1 MCMFVY
7 VCKCARVCVCVCVCV
22 CVRACVMVLLHCLLV
37 SCSKVLQSCAQISI
51 GEAKREAGSLRPETA
66 KPVCACVNAVK
77 LLSCLLE
84 YVVEEDQEGLW
95 VLRCDC
101 ILNNLNQRRV
111 ARDAQEAAIAP
122 VLSLLN

>member
-7 VCKCARVCVCVCVCV
+7 VSTCVHVCVCVCVCV
-22 CVRACVMVLLHCLLV
+22 CGVFDDDDDDDDDALSAG

-84 YVVEEDQEGLW
+84 YVVEEDQEGSW
-95 VLRCDC
+95 VLRCDY
-101 ILNNLNQRRV
+101 ILINL
-111 ARDAQEAAIAP
+111 
-122 VLSLLN
+122 